1 MTAAALVNG
10 PSGTIEYSN
19 SLDHV
24 ELIGLGGYTEY
35 GRNCTILK
43 QGREFILL
51 DLGVGFD
58 CGHNSRSDIYP
69 IVDTVKKLIEEGCQL
84 LGVCISHAHLDHWG
98 ALGCVLEEYQLPVLC
113 TRFNYQFHRRW
124 IGALNIDL
132 RVVEFNS
139 PVGLSNSFQIEYHR
153 VQHSTPE
160 SSAISVV
167 VGGKHVL
174 YLSDWKV
181 DLLPTLEE
189 PCTFADLS
197 KLDIDYLIVDA
208 TSIDKPICHS
218 ESVAVA
224 KLRDVMH
231 YSHQF
236 NDLLILTTFS
246 SHVARLNS
254 ILQIAGELGRVVLAT
269 NTYYQAVQAGV
280 RSGLIKSST
289 LHLRKMKISDMA
301 HEVMGDR
308 SKYIIICSG
317 HQFEERN
324 GISQLM
330 FGGQYKWTGDQA
342 IIKSARLISG
352 DLYSIQRTRFLDFV
366 KANSISVYDGIHQ
379 SGHAGYREQRDVL
392 KRLRPKNV
400 IPTHASLNNFAV
412 YANMAQKLG
421 YTLSKDCHLLPN
433 LRRLIL

>member
-1 MTAAALVNG
+1 MAFDKINST
-10 PSGTIEYSN
+10 PSLPQHLNTS
-19 SLDHV
+19 DRV

-58 CGHNSRSDIYP
+58 CGHNSRADVYP
-69 IVDTVKKLIEEGCQL
+69 IVDSVKKLLEEGCQL

-98 ALGCVLEEYQLPVLC
+98 ALGCVLGEYQLPVLC
-113 TRFNYQFHRRW
+113 TRFNYEFHRRW
-124 IGALNIDL
+124 IGAMNIDL

-139 PVGLSNSFQIEYHR
+139 PVQLSNSFLIEYHR

-167 VGGKHVL
+167 VGGKRVL
-174 YLSDWKV
+174 YLSDWKT
-181 DLLPTLEE
+181 DMLPTLEA
-189 PCTFADLS
+189 PCTFEDLS

-208 TSIDKPICHS
+208 TSVDKPICYS

-231 YSHQF
+231 YSHEF
-236 NDLLILTTFS
+236 NDLIILTTFS
-246 SHVARLNS
+246 SHIARLNS
-254 ILQIAGELGRVVLAT
+254 ILQIAAELGRVVLAT
-269 NTYYQAVQAGV
+269 NTYYQAVQAGI
-280 RSGLIKSST
+280 RSGLTKSSAAV
-289 LHLRKMKISDMA
+289 HLRKMKLSDMA
-301 HEVMGDR
+301 HQVMGDR
-308 SKYIIICSG
+308 SKYVIICSG
-317 HQFEERN
+317 HQFEQRN

-330 FGGQYKWTGDQA
+330 FGGEYKWTGDES

-352 DLYSIQRTRFLDFV
+352 DLYPIERTRFLDFV
-366 KANSISVYDGIHQ
+366 KANNISVYDGIHQ
-379 SGHAGYREQRDVL
+379 SGHAGYREQYDVL
-392 KRLRPKNV
+392 KRLKPKNV

-412 YANMAQKLG
+412 YSNMAQKLG